1 MGKKLKILFANIPT
15 PGNRFVLDLKE
26 GLEQHADVVWDH
38 QEFWKMENDYDI
50 IHIHW
55 PEFLSFELESYLYK
69 PDESIPQELWDKT
82 ITCLEYWSKNAKII
96 YTRHVQFPHVRHDE
110 EFLNLYKIVASY
122 CDTIVH
128 FANYSIQQFKDWYPD
143 LEHIKHVVIPHHN
156 YASLPNRSTKQ
167 QAREYLNINQDT
179 KVMLVFGGIKEH
191 EKPLIKTAFKAI
203 PYKNK
208 VLLAPSW
215 KILRRKIS
223 YIRLREWV
231 WNFEVWRAK
240 QNNRFRTNLGFIKE
254 EDAHYYLNAADFL
267 FIPRT
272 SELNSG
278 NITLGFTFGLVVVG
292 ADIADIGEILN
303 ETGNPTF
310 NVGDD
315 SLYKA
320 TVKAYQLKT
329 QQHGA
334 KNKTLAMNEWSLSKI
349 SYSYI
354 KLMK

>member
-1 MGKKLKILFANIPT
+1 M
-15 PGNRFVLDLKE
+15 
-26 GLEQHADVVWDH
+26 
-38 QEFWKMENDYDI
+38 
-50 IHIHW
+50 
-55 PEFLSFELESYLYK
+55 
-69 PDESIPQELWDKT
+69 
-82 ITCLEYWSKNAKII
+82 
-96 YTRHVQFPHVRHDE
+96 
-110 EFLNLYKIVASY
+110 
-122 CDTIVH
+122 
-128 FANYSIQQFKDWYPD
+128 
-143 LEHIKHVVIPHHN
+143 
-156 YASLPNRSTKQ
+156 
-167 QAREYLNINQDT
+167 
-179 KVMLVFGGIKEH
+179 
-191 EKPLIKTAFKAI
+191 
-203 PYKNK
+203 
-208 VLLAPSW
+208 
-215 KILRRKIS
+215 
-223 YIRLREWV
+223 
-231 WNFEVWRAK
+231 
-240 QNNRFRTNLGFIKE
+240 
-254 EDAHYYLNAADFL
+254 NAADFL